1 MHLIFTI
8 KSRRKLFD
16 GCMIEQLWDF
26 CSSGL
31 KLECEILE
39 MNGEAY
45 CVHLRVTYPPGLAV
59 RGMVNNLKSA
69 SSRIP
74 LQQITHLRNVKQTD
88 LLWSR
93 AYFACNTRRETLAT
107 IKSYAQS
114 QSTLEF
120 LNSSG
125 FSPGLPHRIRRRF
138 LVYL

>member
-1 MHLIFTI
+1 
-8 KSRRKLFD
+8 
-16 GCMIEQLWDF
+16 MIEQLWDF

-39 MNGEAY
+39 MDGEAY
-45 CVHLRVTYPPGLAV
+45 CVHLRVAYPPGLAV